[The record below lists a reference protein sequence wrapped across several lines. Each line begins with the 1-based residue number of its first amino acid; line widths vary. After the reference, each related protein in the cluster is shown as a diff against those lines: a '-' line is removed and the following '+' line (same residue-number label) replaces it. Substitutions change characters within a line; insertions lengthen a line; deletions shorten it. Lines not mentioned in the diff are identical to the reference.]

1 MQAAAASS
9 LVKVFE
15 QRVALRAAV
24 RKHPKDLAHVSS
36 AQLDAERG
44 ARVWYGPAAALAT
57 GPRPRRRT
65 RSAPRTIR
73 SSPRCGVAATRPA
86 DDRRPRPRRR
96 RDPRP
101 RYAYVKNRLFGD
113 RDPGEDLYDP
123 DHEDFD
129 EIYTDSADE
138 ICMLWLET

>member
-57 GPRPRRRT
+57 GPRPRRRSRPVPGRGGARDPPRG
-65 RSAPRTIR
+65 RSDRPPGAASPRRAPRTI
-73 SSPRCGVAATRPA
+73 GVPGRGAAATR
-86 DDRRPRPRRR
+86 
-96 RDPRP
+96 
-101 RYAYVKNRLFGD
+101 V
-113 RDPGEDLYDP
+113 PGTP
-123 DHEDFD
+123 
-129 EIYTDSADE
+129 T
-138 ICMLWLET
+138 